1 MSKILVLD
9 FDLTITDIHT
19 HGDINYNKSYWYSIK
34 NLQLLIDVLEKF
46 KSNNWKIYIVSRGIE
61 SNIIKYLEKIC
72 ILNIFEDI
80 YGAKNISQLSE
91 STQNW
96 SKYKTKYLDI
106 IIYKNKI
113 DKNNLYFIDDT
124 IENINMAKQNKY
136 FNSILLPKDIGI
148 SSLTLVSILEKII
161 LQNK

>member
-1 MSKILVLD
+1 MYKILVLD

-19 HGDINYNKSYWYSIK
+19 SGNINENLLYWYTIK
-34 NLQLLIDVLEKF
+34 NLHQLTDTLLKF
-46 KSNNWKIYIVSRGIE
+46 KTNDWKIYIVSRGIE
-61 SNIIKYLEKIC
+61 SDIIKYLKKI
-72 ILNIFEDI
+72 NISQIFDDV

-91 STQNW
+91 STLNW

-113 DKNNLYFIDDT
+113 EKTNLYFIDDT
-124 IENINMAKQNKY
+124 IENVNMAKTNGY
-136 FNSILLPKDIGI
+136 SNSILLPKDIGL

>member
-1 MSKILVLD
+1 MNKILVLD
-9 FDLTITDIHT
+9 FDLTLTDIHT
-19 HGDINYNKSYWYSIK
+19 CGNINYNKLYWYSIK
-34 NLQLLIDVLEKF
+34 NLELLTDTLHKF
-46 KSNNWKIYIVSRGIE
+46 KLCDWKIYIVSRGIE
-61 SNIIKYLEKIC
+61 SDIIKYLEKMG

-80 YGAKNISQLSE
+80 FGAKNISQSSE

-124 IENINMAKQNKY
+124 IENINMAKLNGY
-136 FNSILLPKDIGI
+136 FNSILLPKDIGL
-148 SSLTLVSILEKII
+148 SSLTLVSLLEKII

>member
-1 MSKILVLD
+1 MDKILVLD

-19 HGDINYNKSYWYSIK
+19 CGNINDNLLYWYSIK
-34 NLQLLIDVLEKF
+34 NLYLLTDTLQKF
-46 KSNNWKIYIVSRGIE
+46 KKYNWKIYIVSRGIE
-61 SNIIKYLEKIC
+61 LDIIKYLQKIN
-72 ILNIFEDI
+72 IYNIFDNV
-80 YGAKNISQLSE
+80 YGAKNTSQLSE
-91 STQNW
+91 STLNW

-124 IENINMAKQNKY
+124 LENINMAKINGY
-136 FNSILLPKDIGI
+136 SNSILLPKDLGL

-161 LQNK
+161 LDNK

>member
-1 MSKILVLD
+1 MNKILVLD

-19 HGDINYNKSYWYSIK
+19 GGNINDNLLYWYSIK
-34 NLQLLIDVLEKF
+34 NLNLLIHTLQKF
-46 KSNNWKIYIVSRGIE
+46 KKYNWKIYIVSRGIE
-61 SNIIKYLEKIC
+61 TDIIKYLEKIN
-72 ILNIFEDI
+72 ILYIFDDV

-91 STQNW
+91 STLNW

-124 IENINMAKQNKY
+124 IENINIAKINY
-136 FNSILLPKDIGI
+136 YSNSILLPKDIGL
-148 SSLTLVSILEKII
+148 SSLTLVSILEKIF
-161 LQNK
+161 LQNN